1 MNRRFF
7 LRALSYL
14 GSALAGTTA
23 LTTSLIADEF
33 DGNALRAAATLDE
46 ERKKRASKS
55 DKSDHK
61 RLIFPAG
68 LKHGSTVGVVAP
80 ASGISREEINAGVRS
95 LEGLGLNVVL
105 GKSIYRG
112 SAGFLAA
119 TDEVR
124 AAEFM
129 EFVQR
134 KDIDAIITARGGYGV
149 MRILPMLDY
158 ETIRDNPKIIMG
170 YSDITALVNAIFA
183 RSNLIAFHGPVA
195 AGEMDE
201 FTRDS
206 FVRTL
211 FIPTIAARIAS
222 PEDLPT
228 EPSETV
234 SQSASAPT
242 TPTTPTKS
250 TKKKAAETKTRTATS
265 MTSTTSQKLTPT
277 KIVGSNGAARKKI
290 ASKLASTHTQKAQ
303 KAQKSRTKPSSTIAS
318 AAQKKSGIAS
328 RKKTLRM
335 SRPGHLSRPVLAQLT
350 DEPIHYTDSS
360 LVNYGTTGTAGKA
373 EGRLV
378 GGNLTIVCALLGT
391 PFEIQTADRILFLEE
406 VNEEPY
412 RIDRMLTQLWLAS
425 KLQQCAGIVLGK
437 FSKSEASNEF
447 TPSYNLDEVLRSRLE
462 PLGIPV
468 LAGFQFGHVKSKCTL
483 PVGAL
488 AELDADAKKLTILE
502 RPVLFPES

>member
-7 LRALSYL
+7 LRSL
-14 GSALAGTTA
+14 GSWSSLLTGSAALAA
-23 LTTSLIADEF
+23 PASLLARD
-33 DGNALRAAATLDE
+33 DGNIATSSNTAIARDDD
-46 ERKKRASKS
+46 RKKKSLKADRA
-55 DKSDHK
+55 DRK
-61 RLIFPAG
+61 RLMFPAG
-68 LKHGSTVGVVAP
+68 LKKGSTVGVVAP

-95 LEGLGLNVVL
+95 LEALGLNVVL

-119 TDEVR
+119 ADEVR

-129 EFVQR
+129 EFIER

-170 YSDITALVNAIFA
+170 YSDITALVNTIFA
-183 RSNLIAFHGPVA
+183 RSNMIAFHGPVA

-201 FTRDS
+201 YTRDS
-206 FVRTL
+206 FVKTL
-211 FIPTIAARIAS
+211 FVPNPEAAS
-222 PEDLPT
+222 DK
-228 EPSETV
+228 PSEQHTPSKEAPAPSSTPNSSSDKKV
-234 SQSASAPT
+234 SAKNSSAKQPSKKQTAA
-242 TPTTPTKS
+242 KQAS
-250 TKKKAAETKTRTATS
+250 TKKQSAK
-265 MTSTTSQKLTPT
+265 TTSKTTTSKTITSKASAKQTSKHTAKQQTKQKAKQHT
-277 KIVGSNGAARKKI
+277 KQQSHPVAAQ
-290 ASKLASTHTQKAQ
+290 LAS
-303 KAQKSRTKPSSTIAS
+303 
-318 AAQKKSGIAS
+318 
-328 RKKTLRM
+328 
-335 SRPGHLSRPVLAQLT
+335 
-350 DEPIHYTDSS
+350 EPIHYTDPA

-412 RIDRMLTQLWLAS
+412 RVDRMLTQLWLAS

-447 TPSYNLDEVLRSRLE
+447 NPSYNLDEVLRSRLE

-468 LAGFQFGHVKSKCTL
+468 VAGFQFGHVKSKCTL

-488 AELDADAKKLTILE
+488 AEIDADAKKLTILE
-502 RPVLFPES
+502 RPVAFPEGW

>member
-1 MNRRFF
+1 
-7 LRALSYL
+7 
-14 GSALAGTTA
+14 
-23 LTTSLIADEF
+23 
-33 DGNALRAAATLDE
+33 
-46 ERKKRASKS
+46 
-55 DKSDHK
+55 
-61 RLIFPAG
+61 
-68 LKHGSTVGVVAP
+68 
-80 ASGISREEINAGVRS
+80 
-95 LEGLGLNVVL
+95 
-105 GKSIYRG
+105 
-112 SAGFLAA
+112 
-119 TDEVR
+119 
-124 AAEFM
+124 
-129 EFVQR
+129 
-134 KDIDAIITARGGYGV
+134 
-149 MRILPMLDY
+149 
-158 ETIRDNPKIIMG
+158 
-170 YSDITALVNAIFA
+170 
-183 RSNLIAFHGPVA
+183 
-195 AGEMDE
+195 
-201 FTRDS
+201 
-206 FVRTL
+206 
-211 FIPTIAARIAS
+211 
-222 PEDLPT
+222 
-228 EPSETV
+228 
-234 SQSASAPT
+234 
-242 TPTTPTKS
+242 
-250 TKKKAAETKTRTATS
+250 
-265 MTSTTSQKLTPT
+265 
-277 KIVGSNGAARKKI
+277 
-290 ASKLASTHTQKAQ
+290 
-303 KAQKSRTKPSSTIAS
+303 
-318 AAQKKSGIAS
+318 
-328 RKKTLRM
+328 M